1 MKHTLLVLVVA
12 TLTGP
17 ALSACTLMAPAET
30 GSTQTVEQTD
40 PCKAKSDAGLMGTP
54 ATDPAVPP
62 ASRMVRH
69 IRPNSI
75 VTMDFAEARLNIDID
90 ANGVIT
96 GLRCG

>member
-1 MKHTLLVLVVA
+1 
-12 TLTGP
+12 
-17 ALSACTLMAPAET
+17 MAPAET

-40 PCKAKSDAGLMGTP
+40 TCKAKSYAGLVGKP

-69 IRPNSI
+69 IRPDSI
-75 VTMDFAEARLNIDID
+75 VTVDFALARSFLKQLQPLGIDID